1 MLIFSSDN
9 YLMNVLILTP
19 DAVGSTL
26 LQRMLT
32 IYMQFHDF
40 GRPVINL
47 HELTNGLA
55 RYYSPEFNRE
65 LVSKHA
71 LESWGYHQ
79 SLQQV
84 VEMLSSVDHYK
95 TSRLAH
101 YHLVRRGDSVAE
113 QIPFYNYLNENF
125 FIIACRREN
134 VFEHAVSMTLTTVT
148 KKLNV
153 YDVYEKVDT
162 FYDMYKSGINLDA
175 TVFERQLTAYKN
187 YITWSEQ
194 YFNIGAYF
202 HYEKDIPRLEQY
214 ILDLPVF
221 SAQSNQI
228 TWDQNFGLSFNAWNQ
243 MHYIRSDPSSLSCVP
258 AQAKERLLLAVPDP
272 VADYQQHSLPEMPA
286 VYSAAD
292 FATLPPDVVNTW
304 ACDVINRTGV
314 VPFLD
319 SENQQKLAP
328 YQTGYALAK
337 TTIDQMVKLG
347 IMVSGPPIKKQT
359 LNDKHKMIKNFDD
372 LVKVYNCWVDKNP
385 GFGSAIDSHSIQT
398 QISSESNF
406 WHSIINSKDSAPALP
421 PIQQ

>member
-1 MLIFSSDN
+1 
-9 YLMNVLILTP
+9 MNVLILTP

-32 IYMQFHDF
+32 IYMQFHAF

-55 RYYSPEFNRE
+55 RYHSPEFNQE
-65 LVSKHA
+65 LVSKHT
-71 LESWGYHQ
+71 LEKWGYHQ
-79 SLQQV
+79 SLAQV
-84 VEMLSSVDHYK
+84 TEMLSSVDHYK

-125 FIIACRREN
+125 FVIACRREN
-134 VFEHAVSMTLTTVT
+134 VFEHALSMTLSTVT

-187 YITWSEQ
+187 YLSWSEQ
-194 YFNIGAYF
+194 YFDIGAYF

-214 ILDLPVF
+214 ILNLPVF
-221 SAQSNQI
+221 AAQANQI
-228 TWDQNFGLSFNAWNQ
+228 TWDQNFGQSFNDWNQ
-243 MHYIRSDPSSLSCVP
+243 MHYIRSNPSALSCLP
-258 AQAKERLLLAVPDP
+258 AQAAEKLRLNMLDP
-272 VADYQQHSLPEMPA
+272 VTDYQQHSLPEMPP
-286 VYSAAD
+286 VHSAAD
-292 FATLPPDVVNTW
+292 LAALPDHVVNNWTR
-304 ACDVINRTGV
+304 DVICRTGV

-319 SENQQKLAP
+319 TEKQQKLAP
-328 YQTGYALAK
+328 YESGYALAK
-337 TTIDQMVKLG
+337 TTIDQMVRLG

-359 LNDKHKMIKNFDD
+359 LDDKHRIIKNFDQ
-372 LVKVYNCWVDKNP
+372 LVAVYNHWIDRNP
-385 GFGSAIDSHSIQT
+385 GIGEPIDHGTIQN
-398 QISSESNF
+398 QISTESDF

>member
-1 MLIFSSDN
+1 MLIFIVDN

-32 IYMQFHDF
+32 IYMQFHAF

-55 RYYSPEFNRE
+55 RYYSPEFNQE

-71 LESWGYHQ
+71 LKEWGYHQ
-79 SLQQV
+79 SLAQV
-84 VEMLSSVDHYK
+84 TEMLSSVDHYK

-113 QIPFYNYLNENF
+113 QIPFYDYLNRNF

-134 VFEHAVSMTLTTVT
+134 VFEHAVSMTLSTVT

-162 FYDMYKSGINLDA
+162 FYDMYKSGVNLDA

-187 YITWSEQ
+187 YLTWSEQ
-194 YFNIGAYF
+194 YFDIGAYF
-202 HYEKDIPRLEQY
+202 RYEKDIPRLEQY
-214 ILDLPVF
+214 ILNLPVF
-221 SAQSNQI
+221 AAQTTQI
-228 TWDQNFGLSFNAWNQ
+228 TWDQNFGHSFNDWNQ
-243 MHYIRSDPSSLSCVP
+243 MHYIRSNPSALSCLP
-258 AQAKERLLLAVPDP
+258 AQAVEKLLLTLDP
-272 VADYQQHSLPEMPA
+272 VEDYQQHSQPDMPP

-292 FATLPPDVVNTW
+292 LAALPEHVVNTW
-304 ACDVINRTGV
+304 TRDVISRTGI

-319 SENQQKLAP
+319 SEKQQKLAP
-328 YQTGYALAK
+328 YESGYAMAK
-337 TTIDQMVKLG
+337 ATIDQMISLG

-359 LNDKHKMIKNFDD
+359 LDDKHQIIKNFDQ
-372 LVKVYNCWVDKNP
+372 LITVYNHWIDHNP
-385 GFGSAIDSHSIQT
+385 GIGEPIDSDKIQN
-398 QISSESNF
+398 QISTESNY
-406 WHSIINSKDSAPALP
+406 WNSIMNSKDSVPALP
-421 PIQQ
+421 PIQP

>member
-1 MLIFSSDN
+1 
-9 YLMNVLILTP
+9 MNVLILTP

-32 IYMQFHDF
+32 IYMQFHAF

-55 RYYSPEFNRE
+55 RYYSPEFNQE

-71 LESWGYHQ
+71 LKEWGYHQ
-79 SLQQV
+79 SLAQV
-84 VEMLSSVDHYK
+84 TEMLSSVDHYK

-101 YHLVRRGDSVAE
+101 YHIVRRGDSVAE

-125 FIIACRREN
+125 FVIACRREN
-134 VFEHAVSMTLTTVT
+134 VFEHALSMTLSTVT

-187 YITWSEQ
+187 YLTWSEQ
-194 YFNIGAYF
+194 YFDIGSYF

-214 ILDLPVF
+214 ILNLPVF
-221 SAQSNQI
+221 AAQATQI
-228 TWDQNFGLSFNAWNQ
+228 TWDQNFGHSFNDWNQ
-243 MHYIRSDPSSLSCVP
+243 MHYIRSNPSALSCLP
-258 AQAKERLLLAVPDP
+258 AQAVEKLLLTLDP
-272 VADYQQHSLPEMPA
+272 VEDYQQHSQPDMPP

-292 FATLPPDVVNTW
+292 LAALPEHVVNTW
-304 ACDVINRTGV
+304 TRDVISRTGI

-319 SENQQKLAP
+319 LQKQQKLAP
-328 YQTGYALAK
+328 YESGYAMAK
-337 TTIDQMVKLG
+337 ATIDQMISLG

-359 LNDKHKMIKNFDD
+359 LDDKHQIIKNFDQ
-372 LVKVYNCWVDKNP
+372 LITVYNQWIDHNP
-385 GFGSAIDSHSIQT
+385 GIGEPIDSDKIQS
-398 QISSESNF
+398 QISTESDF
-406 WHSIINSKDSAPALP
+406 WNSIMNSKDSVPALP

>member
-1 MLIFSSDN
+1 
-9 YLMNVLILTP
+9 MNVLILTP

-55 RYYSPEFNRE
+55 KYYSPEFNRE
-65 LVSKHA
+65 LVSKNT
-71 LESWGYHQ
+71 LKSWGYHQ
-79 SLQQV
+79 SLPQV
-84 VEMLSSVDHYK
+84 VELLSSVDHYK

-134 VFEHAVSMTLTTVT
+134 VFEHAVSMTLNSVT

-153 YDVYEKVDT
+153 YDVYEKVET
-162 FYDMYKSGINLDA
+162 FYDLYKSGINLDA
-175 TVFERQLTAYKN
+175 TVFERQLTAYKD

-194 YFNIGAYF
+194 YFNIGSYF
-202 HYEKDIPRLEQY
+202 HYEKDVPRLEQY

-221 SAQSNQI
+221 SSQPNQI

-243 MHYIRSDPSSLSCVP
+243 MHYIRSDPKALSLLP
-258 AQAKERLLLAVPDP
+258 AQAKEKLLLSSPDP

-286 VYSAAD
+286 VYSLADLAA
-292 FATLPPDVVNTW
+292 LPPDVVNTW
-304 ACDVINRTGV
+304 ASDAINRTGI
-314 VPFLD
+314 VPLLASD
-319 SENQQKLAP
+319 IQQKLAP
-328 YQTGYALAK
+328 YQSGYALAK

-347 IMVSGPPIKKQT
+347 IMIGGPPIKKQT

-385 GFGSAIDSHSIQT
+385 GFGSIIDSQAIQT

-406 WHSIINSKDSAPALP
+406 WHSIINSKDFAPALP

>member
-1 MLIFSSDN
+1 
-9 YLMNVLILTP
+9 MNVLILTP

-32 IYMQFHDF
+32 IYMQFHAF

-55 RYYSPEFNRE
+55 RYYSPEFNQE
-65 LVSKHA
+65 LVSKHTV
-71 LESWGYHQ
+71 EKWGYHQ
-79 SLQQV
+79 SLEQV

-101 YHLVRRGDSVAE
+101 YHLVRRGDSIAE
-113 QIPFYNYLNENF
+113 QIPFYNYLNDNF
-125 FIIACRREN
+125 FVIACRREN
-134 VFEHAVSMTLTTVT
+134 VFEHALSMTLSTVT

-175 TVFERQLTAYKN
+175 TVFGRQLTAYKN
-187 YITWSEQ
+187 YLTWSEQ
-194 YFNIGAYF
+194 YFDIGAYF

-214 ILDLPVF
+214 ILNLPVF
-221 SAQSNQI
+221 AAQAKHV
-228 TWDQNFGLSFNAWNQ
+228 TWDQNFGHSFNDWNQ
-243 MHYIRSDPSSLSCVP
+243 MHYIRSNPSALSCLP
-258 AQAKERLLLAVPDP
+258 AQAVEKLLLTRDP
-272 VADYQQHSLPEMPA
+272 VEDYQQHSRPEMPP

-292 FATLPPDVVNTW
+292 LAALPEHVVNTW
-304 ACDVINRTGV
+304 TRDVICRTGV

-319 SENQQKLAP
+319 SEKQQKLAP
-328 YQTGYALAK
+328 YESGYALAK
-337 TTIDQMVKLG
+337 ITIDQMIQLG

-359 LNDKHKMIKNFDD
+359 LDDKHRIIKNFDELID
-372 LVKVYNCWVDKNP
+372 VYNCWIDQNP
-385 GFGSAIDSHSIQT
+385 GIGEPIDYSAIQN
-398 QISSESNF
+398 QISTESNF
-406 WHSIINSKDSAPALP
+406 WHSIVNSKDSAPALP

>member
-1 MLIFSSDN
+1 MLIFIVDN

-32 IYMQFHDF
+32 IYMQFHAF

-55 RYYSPEFNRE
+55 RYYSPEFNQE

-71 LESWGYHQ
+71 LKEWGYHQ
-79 SLQQV
+79 SLAQV
-84 VEMLSSVDHYK
+84 TEMLSSVDHYK

-101 YHLVRRGDSVAE
+101 YHIVRRGDPAAE

-125 FIIACRREN
+125 FVIACRREN
-134 VFEHAVSMTLTTVT
+134 VFEHALSMTLSTVT

-187 YITWSEQ
+187 YLTWSEQ
-194 YFNIGAYF
+194 YFDIGAYF

-214 ILDLPVF
+214 ILNLPVF
-221 SAQSNQI
+221 AAQATQI
-228 TWDQNFGLSFNAWNQ
+228 TWDQNFGHSFNDWNQ
-243 MHYIRSDPSSLSCVP
+243 MHYIRSNPSALSCLP
-258 AQAKERLLLAVPDP
+258 AQAVEKLLLTLDP
-272 VADYQQHSLPEMPA
+272 VEDYQQHSQPDMPP

-292 FATLPPDVVNTW
+292 LAALPEHVVNTW
-304 ACDVINRTGV
+304 TRDVISRTGI

-319 SENQQKLAP
+319 SEKQQKLAP
-328 YQTGYALAK
+328 YESGYAMAK
-337 TTIDQMVKLG
+337 ATIDQMISLG

-359 LNDKHKMIKNFDD
+359 LDDKHQIIKNFDQ
-372 LVKVYNCWVDKNP
+372 LITVYNHWIDHNP
-385 GFGSAIDSHSIQT
+385 GIGEPIDSDKIQN
-398 QISSESNF
+398 QISTESNY
-406 WHSIINSKDSAPALP
+406 WNSIMNSKDSVPALP
-421 PIQQ
+421 PIQP

>member
-1 MLIFSSDN
+1 MLIFIVDN

-32 IYMQFHDF
+32 IYMQFHAF

-55 RYYSPEFNRE
+55 RYYSTEFNQE

-71 LESWGYHQ
+71 LKEWGYHQ
-79 SLQQV
+79 SLAQV
-84 VEMLSSVDHYK
+84 TEMLSSVDHYK

-113 QIPFYNYLNENF
+113 QIPFYDYLNRNF

-134 VFEHAVSMTLTTVT
+134 VFEHAVSMTLSTVT

-187 YITWSEQ
+187 YLTWSEQ
-194 YFNIGAYF
+194 YFDIGAYF

-214 ILDLPVF
+214 ILNLPVF
-221 SAQSNQI
+221 AAQTTQI
-228 TWDQNFGLSFNAWNQ
+228 TWDQNFGHSFNDWNQ
-243 MHYIRSDPSSLSCVP
+243 MHYIRSNPSALSCLP
-258 AQAKERLLLAVPDP
+258 AQAVEKLLLSMDP
-272 VADYQQHSLPEMPA
+272 VEDYQQHSRPEMPP

-292 FATLPPDVVNTW
+292 LAALPEHVVNTW
-304 ACDVINRTGV
+304 TRDVICRTGI

-319 SENQQKLAP
+319 SQRQQKLAP
-328 YQTGYALAK
+328 YQAGYALAK
-337 TTIDQMVKLG
+337 HTIDQMIQLG

-359 LNDKHKMIKNFDD
+359 LDDKHQMIKNFDE
-372 LVKVYNCWVDKNP
+372 LVTVYNHWIDRNP
-385 GFGSAIDSHSIQT
+385 GIGEPIDGDTIQN
-398 QISSESNF
+398 QISTESDF
-406 WHSIINSKDSAPALP
+406 WHSIMNSKDSAPALP

>member
-1 MLIFSSDN
+1 
-9 YLMNVLILTP
+9 MNVLVLTP

-32 IYMQFHDF
+32 IYMQFHAF

-55 RYYSPEFNRE
+55 RYYSPEFNQE

-71 LESWGYHQ
+71 LKEWGYHQ
-79 SLQQV
+79 SLEQV

-101 YHLVRRGDSVAE
+101 YHIVRRGDSIE
-113 QIPFYNYLNENF
+113 SQIPFYNYLNENF

-134 VFEHAVSMTLTTVT
+134 VFEHAVSMTLSTVT

-162 FYDMYKSGINLDA
+162 FYDMYKSGINLDI

-202 HYEKDIPRLEQY
+202 NYEKDIPRLEQY
-214 ILDLPVF
+214 ILNLPVF
-221 SAQSNQI
+221 AAQATQI
-228 TWDQNFGLSFNAWNQ
+228 TWDQNFGHSFNDWNQ
-243 MHYIRSDPSSLSCVP
+243 MHYIRSNPSALSCLP
-258 AQAKERLLLAVPDP
+258 AQAVEKLLLSMDP
-272 VADYQQHSLPEMPA
+272 VEDYQQHSRPEMPP

-292 FATLPPDVVNTW
+292 LAALPEHVVNTW
-304 ACDVINRTGV
+304 TRDVICRTGV

-319 SENQQKLAP
+319 SEKQQKLAP
-328 YQTGYALAK
+328 YQAGYALAK
-337 TTIDQMVKLG
+337 QTIDQMIQLG

-359 LNDKHKMIKNFDD
+359 LDDKHQIIKNFDE
-372 LVKVYNCWVDKNP
+372 LVNVYNRWIEQNP
-385 GFGSAIDSHSIQT
+385 SIGEPIDSDKIQN
-398 QISSESNF
+398 QISTESNF
-406 WHSIINSKDSAPALP
+406 WNLIMNSKDSVPALP

>member
-1 MLIFSSDN
+1 
-9 YLMNVLILTP
+9 MNVLILTP

-55 RYYSPEFNRE
+55 KYYSPEFNQE

-71 LESWGYHQ
+71 LKNWGYHQ

-125 FIIACRREN
+125 FVIACRREN
-134 VFEHAVSMTLTTVT
+134 VFEHAVSMTLNTVT

-153 YDVYEKVDT
+153 YDVYEKIDT

-194 YFNIGAYF
+194 HFNIGAYF

-243 MHYIRSDPSSLSCVP
+243 MHYIRSNPGALSCLP
-258 AQAKERLLLAVPDP
+258 IQAKEKLLLAMPELLLTVQGLLD
-272 VADYQQHSLPEMPA
+272 DYQQHSLPEMPA

-292 FATLPPDVVNTW
+292 LAALPLDVVNTW
-304 ACDVINRTGV
+304 ARGVIDRTGIV
-314 VPFLD
+314 SFLD

-328 YQTGYALAK
+328 YHSGYALAK
-337 TTIDQMVKLG
+337 NTIDQMVNLG

-359 LNDKHKMIKNFDD
+359 LDDKHRIIKNFDD
-372 LVKVYNCWVDKNP
+372 LVEVYNRWVDKNP
-385 GFGSAIDSHSIQT
+385 GFGSAIDDHTIQT
-398 QISSESNF
+398 QISNESTF
-406 WHSIINSKDSAPALP
+406 WNSIINSKDSAPALP

>member
-1 MLIFSSDN
+1 
-9 YLMNVLILTP
+9 
-19 DAVGSTL
+19 
-26 LQRMLT
+26 
-32 IYMQFHDF
+32 MQFHNFD
-40 GRPVINL
+40 RPVINL

-55 RYYSPEFNRE
+55 KYYSPEFNRE

-71 LESWGYHQ
+71 LKSWGYHQ

-125 FIIACRREN
+125 FVIACRREN
-134 VFEHAVSMTLTTVT
+134 VFEHAMSMTLNTVT

-153 YDVYEKVDT
+153 YDVYEKIDT
-162 FYDMYKSGINLDA
+162 FYDIYKSGINLDA

-202 HYEKDIPRLEQY
+202 HYEKDVPRLEQY
-214 ILDLPVF
+214 ILGLPVF
-221 SAQSNQI
+221 SAQPNQI
-228 TWDQNFGLSFNAWNQ
+228 TWDQNFGLSFNTWNQ
-243 MHYIRSDPSSLSCVP
+243 MHYIRSDPSALSLPP
-258 AQAKERLLLAVPDP
+258 AQAKEKLLLSVPDP
-272 VADYQQHSLPEMPA
+272 VNDYQQHSRPEMPA
-286 VYSAAD
+286 VYSVADLAA
-292 FATLPPDVVNTW
+292 LPPDVVNTW
-304 ACDVINRTGV
+304 TSDVIDRTGIIHL
-314 VPFLD
+314 LD
-319 SENQQKLAP
+319 SENQQKLVP
-328 YQTGYALAK
+328 YQSGYALAR

-347 IMVSGPPIKKQT
+347 IIISGPPIKKQT

-385 GFGSAIDSHSIQT
+385 GFGSTIDSQTIQT
-398 QISSESNF
+398 QISSESDF
-406 WHSIINSKDSAPALP
+406 WYSIINSKDSAPALP

>member
-1 MLIFSSDN
+1 
-9 YLMNVLILTP
+9 MNVLILTP

-55 RYYSPEFNRE
+55 RYYSPDFNQE
-65 LVSKHA
+65 LVSKHV
-71 LESWGYHQ
+71 LKTWGYHQ

-84 VEMLSSVDHYK
+84 IEMLSSVDHYK

-101 YHLVRRGDSVAE
+101 YHLVRRGDSVAQ

-134 VFEHAVSMTLTTVT
+134 VFEHAISMTLSTVT

-153 YDVYEKVDT
+153 YDAYEKMET
-162 FYDMYKSGINLDA
+162 FHDIYKSGIDLDA
-175 TVFERQLTAYKN
+175 AVFERQLTAYKN

-194 YFNIGAYF
+194 YFDIGAYF
-202 HYEKDIPRLEQY
+202 NYEKDIPRLEQY
-214 ILDLPVF
+214 ILNLPIF
-221 SAQSNQI
+221 SAQTNLV
-228 TWDQNFGLSFNAWNQ
+228 TWDQNFGQSFNEWNQ
-243 MHYIRSDPSSLSCVP
+243 MHYIRSDPGALLCPPV
-258 AQAKERLLLAVPDP
+258 QIIEKLLLTMPDS
-272 VADYQQHSLPEMPA
+272 VVDYQQHSLPEMPA
-286 VYSAAD
+286 VYSTDDLAA
-292 FATLPPDVVNTW
+292 LPESVVKTW
-304 ACDVINRTGV
+304 TRDVIRRKGIDTL
-314 VPFLD
+314 LD

-328 YQTGYALAK
+328 YQSGYALAK

-347 IMVSGPPIKKQT
+347 IMTSGPPIKKQT
-359 LNDKHKMIKNFDD
+359 LGDKHRIIKNFDE
-372 LVKVYNCWVDKNP
+372 LIKVYNCWIDKNP
-385 GFGSAIDSHSIQT
+385 SIGEPVDDHTMQT
-398 QISSESNF
+398 QISSESDF

>member
-1 MLIFSSDN
+1 MLIFIVDN
-9 YLMNVLILTP
+9 YYMNVLILTP

-32 IYMQFHDF
+32 IYMQFHNF

-55 RYYSPEFNRE
+55 RYYSPDFNQE
-65 LVSKHA
+65 LVSKYA
-71 LESWGYHQ
+71 LKTWGYHQ

-84 VEMLSSVDHYK
+84 TEMLSSVDHYK

-101 YHLVRRGDSVAE
+101 YHLVRRGDSVAQ

-125 FIIACRREN
+125 FVIACRREN
-134 VFEHAVSMTLTTVT
+134 VFEHAVSMTLNTVT

-153 YDVYEKVDT
+153 YDAYEKMET
-162 FYDMYKSGINLDA
+162 FHDMYKSRIELDA

-194 YFNIGAYF
+194 YFDIGAYF
-202 HYEKDIPRLEQY
+202 NYEKDIPRLEQY
-214 ILDLPVF
+214 ILNLPVF
-221 SAQSNQI
+221 SAQTNLV
-228 TWDQNFGLSFNAWNQ
+228 TWDQNFGQSFNAWNQ
-243 MHYIRSDPSSLSCVP
+243 MHYIRSDPGALSCLP
-258 AQAKERLLLAVPDP
+258 AQAKEKLLLAMPDP
-272 VADYQQHSLPEMPA
+272 VEDYQQHSLPQMPA

-292 FATLPPDVVNTW
+292 LAALPKDVVNSW
-304 ACDVINRTGV
+304 NRDVIRRKGI

-319 SENQQKLAP
+319 SEIQQKLAQ
-328 YQTGYALAK
+328 YQSGYALAK

-347 IMVSGPPIKKQT
+347 IMVGGPPIKKQT
-359 LNDKHKMIKNFDD
+359 LDDKHRIIKNFDE
-372 LVKVYNCWVDKNP
+372 LTKVYNCWIDKNP
-385 GFGSAIDSHSIQT
+385 SIGKPVDDHTMQT

>member
-1 MLIFSSDN
+1 MLIFSFDN

-55 RYYSPEFNRE
+55 KYYSPEFNRE

-71 LESWGYHQ
+71 LKTWGYHQ

-134 VFEHAVSMTLTTVT
+134 VFEHAVSMTISTVT

-202 HYEKDIPRLEQY
+202 HYEKDISRLEQY

-221 SAQSNQI
+221 SAQSNHI

-243 MHYIRSDPSSLSCVP
+243 MHYIRSNPSALLCLP
-258 AQAKERLLLAVPDP
+258 AQAKEKLLLAMPDP
-272 VADYQQHSLPEMPA
+272 VTDYQQHSLPEMPA
-286 VYSAAD
+286 IYSAAD
-292 FATLPPDVVNTW
+292 LAALPPDVINAW
-304 ACDVINRTGV
+304 ARDAINRTGI

-319 SENQQKLAP
+319 SDNQQKLEP
-328 YQTGYALAK
+328 YQSGYALAK

-359 LNDKHKMIKNFDD
+359 LNDKHKMIKNFDH
-372 LVKVYNCWVDKNP
+372 LVEVYNRWVDKNP
-385 GFGSAIDSHSIQT
+385 GFGTAINDHTIQT
-398 QISSESNF
+398 QISKESDF
-406 WHSIINSKDSAPALP
+406 WNSVINSKDFAPALP
-421 PIQQ
+421 PI